1 MRVCA
6 CVCMCVRVWGGARAP
21 APPPPRPRPGQAGIF
36 PPSRM
41 GDAESCLLRQQ
52 TREVRKKPL
61 INYRFLRAAA
71 SAELRVLAAA
81 QLAGRRRV
89 PRTASSEAEP
99 SLEGAPSADPA
110 GQRSSR
116 LAALGERNRA
126 QPSAAPRPPQVPRER
141 EPGARSPLPIPVPQL
156 APTSSPPRDPVP
168 APLSPPRDG
177 RRVARSVPP
186 RGCYCFSGEGARAS
200 RAGDRC
206 VCLCVSVLVSRSHW
220 GSTCISV
227 CVCVFLRVAVS
238 PCSQQ
243 HALVCPN
250 VCLLFCDLGCAC
262 VCSGV
267 CL

>member
-1 MRVCA
+1 MHARSASPGSLCPSPSARACAVCVRA
-6 CVCMCVRVWGGARAP
+6 CVCVCVCVCVCPRVGRGWRP

-81 QLAGRRRV
+81 PLAGRRRV

-126 QPSAAPRPPQVPRER
+126 QTSAATRPPQVPRET
-141 EPGARSPLPIPVPQL
+141 EPGARSP
-156 APTSSPPRDPVP
+156 SPSPRP
-168 APLSPPRDG
+168 S
-177 RRVARSVPP
+177 
-186 RGCYCFSGEGARAS
+186 
-200 RAGDRC
+200 
-206 VCLCVSVLVSRSHW
+206 
-220 GSTCISV
+220 
-227 CVCVFLRVAVS
+227 
-238 PCSQQ
+238 
-243 HALVCPN
+243 
-250 VCLLFCDLGCAC
+250 
-262 VCSGV
+262 
-267 CL
+267 